1 MSEKF
6 DARGDPG
13 WTSPGQI
20 SVPQQTWDQTSLREA
35 GYVRLTRSDN
45 QASNVFK
52 VTPREAATGR
62 VVWLSPGQLGLA
74 ANEVCAVTADVADK
88 NAYQWMQ
95 LVGTGWGQLTLVGLA
110 LGLIGIGIDAAFDI
124 GKYKLLF
131 PTSDAVAAW
140 ARVVAYILKAVG
152 LLIVFLQA
160 TWFKKD

>member
-1 MSEKF
+1 
-6 DARGDPG
+6 
-13 WTSPGQI
+13 
-20 SVPQQTWDQTSLREA
+20 
-35 GYVRLTRSDN
+35 
-45 QASNVFK
+45 VFK
-52 VTPREAATGR
+52 VTPREAAAGN

-74 ANEVCAVTADVADK
+74 AKESCAVLVEPADK

-95 LVGTGWGQLTLVGLA
+95 LVGTGWGQLTLIGLA

-131 PTSDAVAAW
+131 PTSDAVAGL
-140 ARVVAYILKAVG
+140 ARLGAYVLKALG

>member
-1 MSEKF
+1 MSENF
-6 DARGDPG
+6 DARGDPSWASSG
-13 WTSPGQI
+13 LI
-20 SVPQQTWDQTSLREA
+20 SVPQQTWDKSSLRDA
-35 GYVRLTRSDN
+35 RYVRLTRSDN

-52 VTPREAATGR
+52 VTPREAATGNL
-62 VVWLSPGQLGLA
+62 VWVSPGQLGLA
-74 ANEVCAVTADVADK
+74 ANEVRAVTIDAADK

-131 PTSDAVAAW
+131 PTSDAMAAW
-140 ARVVAYILKAVG
+140 ARVAAYVLKALG

>member
-1 MSEKF
+1 M
-6 DARGDPG
+6 R
-13 WTSPGQI
+13 TI
-20 SVPQQTWDQTSLREA
+20 
-35 GYVRLTRSDN
+35 
-45 QASNVFK
+45 K
-52 VTPREAATGR
+52 VTPREAASGN
-62 VVWLSPGQLGLA
+62 VVWVSPGQLGLA
-74 ANEVCAVTADVADK
+74 ANEARPVTVEAADK

-131 PTSDAVAAW
+131 PTGDAVAAS
-140 ARVVAYILKAVG
+140 ARVAAYVLKALG

>member
-1 MSEKF
+1 MSENF

-20 SVPQQTWDQTSLREA
+20 SVPQQTWDQTSLRDA
-35 GYVRLTRSDN
+35 RYVRLTRSDN

-74 ANEVCAVTADVADK
+74 ANEVHAVTIDTADK

-95 LVGTGWGQLTLVGLA
+95 LVGTGWGKLTLLGLA
-110 LGLIGIGIDAAFDI
+110 LGLVGIGIDAAFDI

-131 PTSDAVAAW
+131 PTSDALAAW